1 MGGEA
6 AAEQGRRILVAV
18 DEGDESVQALRW
30 CLGTF
35 AAAARGDTVILL
47 YVRPAPPTYSV
58 LDASGYLFSEEVT
71 AAIDRYSRE
80 VADSVVE
87 KAQKLCTLYAKEK
100 GEGDH
105 EMKVEVKVAVG
116 DARTV
121 ICQMADKLGAD
132 LLVMGSHGYGFFKR
146 YPTVTCGACHSSAVN
161 QLLPACFFCLHFW
174 MVIDCVEEWPLLLQG
189 SARKCK

>member
-6 AAEQGRRILVAV
+6 ASASAMAPEPGRRILVAV

-30 CLGTF
+30 CLSTF

-58 LDASGYLFSEEVT
+58 LDASAAAGYLFSEEVT

-80 VADSVVE
+80 VADAVVE
-87 KAQKLCTLYAKEK
+87 KAQKLCTLYSKEE
-100 GEGDH
+100 GESDH

-121 ICQMADKLGAD
+121 ICHMADKLGAD

-146 YPTVTCGACHSSAVN
+146 A
-161 QLLPACFFCLHFW
+161 LLGSVSDYCLRNASCP
-174 MVIDCVEEWPLLLQG
+174 VLIVK
-189 SARKCK
+189 S

>member
-58 LDASGYLFSEEVT
+58 LDASGKRHLSAFFQRPWPLGSVSVT
-71 AAIDRYSRE
+71 ATRASSHSLT
-80 VADSVVE
+80 V
-87 KAQKLCTLYAKEK
+87 LC
-100 GEGDH
+100 
-105 EMKVEVKVAVG
+105 
-116 DARTV
+116 
-121 ICQMADKLGAD
+121 
-132 LLVMGSHGYGFFKR
+132 
-146 YPTVTCGACHSSAVN
+146 
-161 QLLPACFFCLHFW
+161 
-174 MVIDCVEEWPLLLQG
+174 
-189 SARKCK
+189 CKPR

>member
-1 MGGEA
+1 MVGEA
-6 AAEQGRRILVAV
+6 ASAGEPGRRILVAV

-30 CLGTF
+30 CLSTF

-80 VADSVVE
+80 VADAVVE
-87 KAQKLCTLYAKEK
+87 KAQKLCTLYSKE
-100 GEGDH
+100 GENGH

-121 ICQMADKLGAD
+121 ICHMADKVGAD

-146 YPTVTCGACHSSAVN
+146 A
-161 QLLPACFFCLHFW
+161 LLGSVSDYCLRNASCP
-174 MVIDCVEEWPLLLQG
+174 VLIVK
-189 SARKCK
+189 S

>member
-6 AAEQGRRILVAV
+6 AAAAGRAPEPGRRILVAV
-18 DEGDESVQALRW
+18 DEGDESVHALRW
-30 CLGTF
+30 CLSTF

-58 LDASGYLFSEEVT
+58 LDASAAVGYLFSEEVT
-71 AAIDRYSRE
+71 AAMDRYSRE
-80 VADSVVE
+80 VADAVVE
-87 KAQKLCTLYAKEK
+87 KAQKLCTLYSKEV
-100 GEGDH
+100 GGSGH

-121 ICQMADKLGAD
+121 ICHMADKLGAD

-146 YPTVTCGACHSSAVN
+146 A
-161 QLLPACFFCLHFW
+161 LLGSVSDYCLRNASCP
-174 MVIDCVEEWPLLLQG
+174 VLIVK
-189 SARKCK
+189 S

>member
-58 LDASGYLFSEEVT
+58 LDASGKRHLSALSST
-71 AAIDRYSRE
+71 HGRLAS
-80 VADSVVE
+80 SH
-87 KAQKLCTLYAKEK
+87 L
-100 GEGDH
+100 
-105 EMKVEVKVAVG
+105 
-116 DARTV
+116 TV
-121 ICQMADKLGAD
+121 PC
-132 LLVMGSHGYGFFKR
+132 
-146 YPTVTCGACHSSAVN
+146 
-161 QLLPACFFCLHFW
+161 
-174 MVIDCVEEWPLLLQG
+174 
-189 SARKCK
+189 CKPR